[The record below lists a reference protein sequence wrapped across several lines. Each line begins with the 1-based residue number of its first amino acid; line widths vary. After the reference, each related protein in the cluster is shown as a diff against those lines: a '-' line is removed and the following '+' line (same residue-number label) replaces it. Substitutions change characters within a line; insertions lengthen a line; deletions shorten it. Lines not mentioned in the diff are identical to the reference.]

1 MIDLS
6 WLEKLGLELLLMMAI
21 AIGCFIWGDTHR
33 GTADA
38 NVDAAKL
45 IVAQN
50 KQNMID
56 KNTAAK
62 VQADYD
68 SLSADQDG
76 DIKYGIDQH
85 NLLVAER
92 AKNKLA
98 ADCVLSDGRMSAY
111 RSASPAK

>member
-6 WLEKLGLELLLMMAI
+6 WLQKAGIESLVIILI
-21 AIGCFIWGDTHR
+21 AIGCFTWGDTHR
-33 GTADA
+33 GKVDDQA
-38 NVDAAKL
+38 DAAKL
-45 IVAQN
+45 VVAQN
-50 KQNMID
+50 KQNLID

-85 NLLVAER
+85 NLLIAER
-92 AKNKLA
+92 KKNKLA